1 MNEEKNPFAAQ
12 AEEVD
17 QYCWRDS
24 SRVCNTECVS
34 YDDRCESDPVWSPCI
49 LINIQRA
56 QAKSHANIAAELKRQ
71 NDFYE
76 GEGQRQIEREGQ
88 RRVEMEAEL
97 EKERQARKKAE
108 AEAYAQKV
116 KEMDQPPP
124 KVTT

>member
-34 YDDRCESDPVWSPCI
+34 YDDRCEADPVWSPCI

-56 QAKSHANIAAELKRQ
+56 QAKSHANIATELKRQ
-71 NDFYE
+71 NDLSE
-76 GEGQRQIEREGQ
+76 SEAQRQIGREGQ
-88 RRVEMEAEL
+88 L
-97 EKERQARKKAE
+97 QKKAE
-108 AEAYAQKV
+108 AEAYAKKV
-116 KEMDQPPP
+116 QEMDQPPP